1 MNFSWRR
8 VPVSRSLAKVVGAA
22 LASVLVLGGCAAG
35 THPGAAAVVGNTE
48 ITLGDLDQTSRAVTT
63 ALGQPFTS
71 NLALG
76 ELVNSALVQQISA
89 QRSIKV
95 SDAEIAAGMK
105 AVVTD
110 QAAYDRF
117 AKDPV
122 ANNFLREVAQAVIGT
137 IKLGGGTGVTDPNVQ
152 QAQQAGQGVIKD
164 ASKNIKVDIAPRFGN
179 WTDGTIDG
187 KASGS
192 LSVLSPQSK
201 AAQDAADQ
209 AQQQQQQ
216 QQQPQPQG

>member
-1 MNFSWRR
+1 
-8 VPVSRSLAKVVGAA
+8 
-22 LASVLVLGGCAAG
+22 
-35 THPGAAAVVGNTE
+35 
-48 ITLGDLDQTSRAVTT
+48 
-63 ALGQPFTS
+63 
-71 NLALG
+71 
-76 ELVNSALVQQISA
+76 
-89 QRSIKV
+89 
-95 SDAEIAAGMK
+95 
-105 AVVTD
+105 
-110 QAAYDRF
+110 
-117 AKDPV
+117 
-122 ANNFLREVAQAVIGT
+122 VIGT

-164 ASKNIKVDIAPRFGN
+164 ASKNIKVDIAPRFGK